1 MGEPLQQKSL
11 RVVHLLPHQL
21 REPIEVFM
29 FLRPLGLLKVFV
41 LVFRVGLFVCQT
53 RNIKS
58 LLLQILVQVSLN
70 DFVDKF
76 IKPLLAGNV
85 ECLGFE

>member
-1 MGEPLQQKSL
+1 
-11 RVVHLLPHQL
+11 
-21 REPIEVFM
+21 M

-76 IKPLLAGNV
+76 IKSLLAWNV
-85 ECLGFE
+85 ECLGFEEHTLPQVVELARMVLDAR